1 SLSESI
7 DTIDNYVIRKDRIY
21 EICDDDRF
29 LEKGYPFFIDK
40 DEIVVLQYDTICVDL
55 GQNAFVRKLNDNLY
69 VLNIRNSILGE
80 ESSWWRLIV
89 LEKTHENK
97 MNLWECDLKAGDLS
111 SMFYSKSARNDVLY
125 FDSQWTSAEML
136 ELISKGYFSL
146 SSTLVKRSGP

>member
-1 SLSESI
+1 MLTNVGE
-7 DTIDNYVIRKDRIY
+7 
-21 EICDDDRF
+21 
-29 LEKGYPFFIDK
+29 
-40 DEIVVLQYDTICVDL
+40 
-55 GQNAFVRKLNDNLY
+55 NDNFY
-69 VLNIRNSILGE
+69 VLNIRNSVLGE

-111 SMFYSKSARNDVLY
+111 SMFYSKSVRNDVLY